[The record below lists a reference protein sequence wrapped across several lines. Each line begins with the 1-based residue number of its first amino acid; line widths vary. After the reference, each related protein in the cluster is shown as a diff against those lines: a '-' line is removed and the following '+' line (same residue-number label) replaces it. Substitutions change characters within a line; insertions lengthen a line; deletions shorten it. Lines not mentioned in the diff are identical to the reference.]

1 MREEV
6 VNKYSKVDHGESELV
21 CDYIFNG
28 KISIK
33 TIVGLVF
40 FIPDSKSTKNIV
52 LKAQVK
58 LQLSQFLI
66 LISIRCFSFI
76 MFISSVNSKLVL
88 QIKIKLIRLD
98 VDLWQRF
105 SNQVI
110 FNIFEFTCF
119 HKKYFYFPLT
129 WHVFSIAHPTALF
142 TALQL
147 AIIPLHSWVSF
158 VTQGGV

>member
-58 LQLSQFLI
+58 L
-66 LISIRCFSFI
+66 
-76 MFISSVNSKLVL
+76 
-88 QIKIKLIRLD
+88 
-98 VDLWQRF
+98 
-105 SNQVI
+105 
-110 FNIFEFTCF
+110 
-119 HKKYFYFPLT
+119 
-129 WHVFSIAHPTALF
+129 
-142 TALQL
+142 
-147 AIIPLHSWVSF
+147 
-158 VTQGGV
+158 